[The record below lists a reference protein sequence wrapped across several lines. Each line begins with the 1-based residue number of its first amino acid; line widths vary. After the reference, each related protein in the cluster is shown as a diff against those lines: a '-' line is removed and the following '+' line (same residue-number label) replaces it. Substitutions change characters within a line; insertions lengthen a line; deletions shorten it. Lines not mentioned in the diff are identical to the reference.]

1 VRQLIARNSRVRRR
15 CRGGIGQAGGIAYID
30 RILAEGSGADRQL
43 RVFHATNDLKQVG
56 LLITETGTRPLRGSG
71 AVERAGT
78 TPGAA
83 VDEELTPGARN
94 AVVHCLRIRPEEKV
108 TLITDWACREIAAAL
123 ARELESQGL
132 LFHAWILEDLAPR
145 PLTDMPREVLDDMES
160 SQVSIFAVRAQ
171 TNELRTRM
179 QMTDVVNRRQMRHAH
194 MVNIRPRI
202 MLEGS
207 APISTR

>member
-1 VRQLIARNSRVRRR
+1 MNGREQL
-15 CRGGIGQAGGIAYID
+15 
-30 RILAEGSGADRQL
+30 LA
-43 RVFHATNDLKQVG
+43 
-56 LLITETGTRPLRGSG
+56 LLF
-71 AVERAGT
+71 
-78 TPGAA
+78 
-83 VDEELTPGARN
+83 DEELTPGARN
-94 AVVHCLRIRPEEKV
+94 AVVHCLRIRPEEKI

-123 ARELESQGL
+123 ARELESRGL

-194 MVNIRPRI
+194 MVNIDRRI
-202 MLEGS
+202 MLEGMRADFDEVRS
-207 APISTR
+207 DCLDCVATGT